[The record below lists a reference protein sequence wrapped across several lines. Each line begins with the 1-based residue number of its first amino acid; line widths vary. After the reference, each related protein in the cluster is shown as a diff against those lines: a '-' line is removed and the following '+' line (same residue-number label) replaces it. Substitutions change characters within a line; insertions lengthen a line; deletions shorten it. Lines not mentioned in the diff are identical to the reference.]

1 MNCELLCSI
10 TKLCPTLCDHIDC
23 SPPVSSVHG
32 IFQARILEW
41 ATISYSR
48 GSSQPRDGTC
58 LSCIS
63 CIGRWILHHYASWEV
78 PHVNYNSIKLEGRI
92 PAVAPRDF
100 PYSDSLPSKD
110 ENWKG
115 LYIVSNPLSFS
126 KVRVQIFP
134 VASDAILLEV
144 QSWPWMFHTFWS
156 DLHITL
162 SQKITVFKTNN

>member
-1 MNCELLCSI
+1 MFATQSCLI
-10 TKLCPTLCDHIDC
+10 LCDPMDYC
-23 SPPVSSVHG
+23 MPGSSVYR
-32 IFQARILEW
+32 IFQARILKSV
-41 ATISYSR
+41 AIYFSR

-63 CIGRWILHHYASWEV
+63 CLGRWILHHYASWEV